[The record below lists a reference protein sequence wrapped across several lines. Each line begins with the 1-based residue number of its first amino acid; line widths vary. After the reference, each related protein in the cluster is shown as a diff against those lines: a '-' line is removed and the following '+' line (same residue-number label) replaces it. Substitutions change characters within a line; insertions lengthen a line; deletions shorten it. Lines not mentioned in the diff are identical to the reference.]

1 MADPIEK
8 HETALKSQD
17 HRAEAMALLGDHRP
31 PAGSADAIAAAQV
44 HATLALEATQSDV
57 VRMLSM
63 VTRELNAGNM
73 FKLGDS
79 LPEGHSLRSAIH
91 NGLLG
96 HLTKNGALQTDV
108 MLAVRIKD
116 LRLEIKAGDDIVV
129 GNPDG
134 TKTIN
139 LIVIDPDNDEWLL
152 LTEDEG
158 ILNKTIDSPRIH
170 ELFGCE
176 IRSMTVTLKD
186 SPTI

>member
-8 HETALKSQD
+8 HETPLKGTD
-17 HRAEAMALLGDHRP
+17 HRAEAMNLLGNFRP
-31 PAGSADAIAAAQV
+31 VAGSPDAIAAAQV
-44 HATLALEATQSDV
+44 HATLAFAEAQADV

-63 VTRELNAGNM
+63 TTRELNASNM
-73 FKLGDS
+73 FKLADS
-79 LPEGHSLRSAIH
+79 LAENNPLRSVIQ

-96 HLTKNGALQTDV
+96 HLTKSGALQTDV

-116 LRLEIKAGDDIVV
+116 LGLEVKAGDDILV

-139 LIVIDPDNDEWLL
+139 LLVIDPDNDEWLL
-152 LTEDEG
+152 LTEDESV
-158 ILNKTIDSPRIH
+158 LHKTIDSPRIH
-170 ELFGCE
+170 ALFECE
-176 IRSMTVTLKD
+176 IRSMTVTLKE